1 MSADS
6 IVKTALSLL
15 KECPCE
21 LANLQEFLL
30 TQILF
35 QSRGKINLTY
45 EQSVELTKE
54 LMYHPK
60 TTIFKGVEMDDWIGH
75 VDSTIVY
82 ALRHRDNLSIS
93 RERVGATA

>member
-6 IVKTALSLL
+6 IVVKTALALL

-30 TQILF
+30 TKIPF
-35 QSRGKINLTY
+35 QSRGKILLTE
-45 EQSVELTKE
+45 EQSVELAKE

-60 TTIFKGVEMDDWIGH
+60 TTIFKGIEMDDWIGH

-82 ALRHRDNLSIS
+82 ALRHRDNLS
-93 RERVGATA
+93 RERAGVTA